1 MKDAKEKMNVLRGLK
16 STIAEMK
23 YYSDIETLALDIK
36 NEQVVMKFASTPS
49 SLKTIDVR
57 DLNALGIAKAVLDN
71 L

>member
-1 MKDAKEKMNVLRGLK
+1 MRDAKEKMNVLRGLK

-36 NEQVVMKFASTPS
+36 NEQVVMKFASMPS
-49 SLKTIDVR
+49 SLKLIDVR

>member
-1 MKDAKEKMNVLRGLK
+1 MRDAKEKMNVLRGLK

-36 NEQVVMKFASTPS
+36 NEQVVMKFASMPS

>member
-1 MKDAKEKMNVLRGLK
+1 MRDAKEKMEVLRGLK

>member
-36 NEQVVMKFASTPS
+36 NEQVVMKFASMPS
-49 SLKTIDVR
+49 SLKLIDVR
-57 DLNALGIAKAVLDN
+57 GLNALGIAKAVLDN